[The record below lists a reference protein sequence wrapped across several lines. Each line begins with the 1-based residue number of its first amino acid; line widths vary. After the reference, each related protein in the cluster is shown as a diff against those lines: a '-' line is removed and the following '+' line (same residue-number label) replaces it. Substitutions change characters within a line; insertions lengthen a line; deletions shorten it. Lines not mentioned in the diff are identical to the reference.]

1 MLAYSYLCTPKW
13 CIAPTLRMENKSQYV
28 INLRD
33 QKTDLANYQWELD
46 DKFFNAVEG
55 TAVQKGQV
63 SAMLTVQRTAGAF
76 ELRFRLKGVL
86 TLPCD
91 RCLEDMEQPIE
102 TEETI
107 KAKLG
112 DEYDDDGELVTVPY
126 TEGVLDVSWLMYEF
140 IALQIPMR
148 HVHAECEGE

>member
-1 MLAYSYLCTPKW
+1 
-13 CIAPTLRMENKSQYV
+13 MEKSSQYV
-28 INLRD
+28 IDLRNQQTD
-33 QKTDLANYQWELD
+33 QATYEWKLD
-46 DKFFNAVEG
+46 DQFFSAVEA
-55 TAVQKGQV
+55 TAVHKGTV
-63 SAMLTVQRTAGAF
+63 NAMLTVRRTAGAF

-91 RCLEDMEQPIE
+91 RCLEDLEQPIE

-126 TEGVLDVSWLMYEF
+126 TEGALDVSWLMYEF

-148 HVHAECEGE
+148 HVHAWCGEAPS

>member
-1 MLAYSYLCTPKW
+1 
-13 CIAPTLRMENKSQYV
+13 MEKTSQYV
-28 INLRD
+28 ISLRD
-33 QKTDLANYQWELD
+33 QKTDRETYQWVLD
-46 DKFFNAVEG
+46 ESFFSAVEA
-55 TAVQKGQV
+55 TEVQKGKV
-63 SAMLTVQRTAGAF
+63 DAMLTVQRTAGAF
-76 ELRFRLKGVL
+76 ELTFRLKGVL
-86 TLPCD
+86 CLPCD
-91 RCLEDMEQPIE
+91 HCYEDMEVPLE

-126 TEGVLDVSWLMYEF
+126 TEGALDVSWFLYEF

>member
-1 MLAYSYLCTPKW
+1 
-13 CIAPTLRMENKSQYV
+13 MEKTNQYV

-33 QKTDLANYQWELD
+33 QKTDQATYQWELD
-46 DKFFNAVEG
+46 DNFFSAVEA
-55 TAVQKGQV
+55 TTVHKGKV
-63 SAMLTVQRTAGAF
+63 NAMLTVRRTAGAF
-76 ELRFRLKGVL
+76 ELMFKLTGVL
-86 TLPCD
+86 ILPCD
-91 RCLEDMEQPIE
+91 HCYEDMEQPIE
-102 TEETI
+102 TEETL

-148 HVHAECEGE
+148 HVHAWCEEDSADVPEGEE